1 MKLRPIIDQTGT
13 DLYDCSKI
21 IEQYLKLLTMNEYM
35 ISDTLSFL
43 DILRENLL
51 HSNEKHVSYNVDLLF
66 TSIPL
71 REAIDFILNEV
82 YFWKKLQPFLRKSFK
97 KILNKLCKGCI
108 FLGDGRLI
116 RQVDGYPVDRPIS
129 VILSNNFV

>member
-1 MKLRPIIDQTGT
+1 MKTHKFTDIKKININDLKLRPIIDQTRT

-51 HSNEKHVSYNVDLLF
+51 HSNEKYVSYNVDLLF

-71 REAIDFILNEV
+71 LEEIDFILNEV
-82 YFWKKLQPFLRKSFK
+82 YF
-97 KILNKLCKGCI
+97 
-108 FLGDGRLI
+108 
-116 RQVDGYPVDRPIS
+116 
-129 VILSNNFV
+129 